1 VSPQVNG
8 STRLYPII
16 GDPIGYVESPVRLTR
31 SFEEQGHNGICIPMR
46 VTAEDLDAVLSG
58 LAATRNVDGI
68 LVTMPH
74 KVAVVAHCATL
85 SERARNLGAVSV
97 MRRAL
102 DLTWHGDMLD
112 GIAFV
117 RAQRDRG
124 AQVEG
129 ARALLVGAGAAGR
142 AIALE
147 LLDARVGELVIH
159 DEVSSRAL
167 DLRDLAVQ
175 LGGNHVMT
183 GPPDPSGCD
192 LVFNATPLGMEDGDP
207 YPVNP
212 ELLNS
217 SMFVGDVI
225 AGHAVTPFIQ
235 AAQDAGCNTADGSD
249 MVAAIQTRMV
259 EFFLGR

>member
-1 VSPQVNG
+1 
-8 STRLYPII
+8 
-16 GDPIGYVESPVRLTR
+16 
-31 SFEEQGHNGICIPMR
+31 
-46 VTAEDLDAVLSG
+46 
-58 LAATRNVDGI
+58 
-68 LVTMPH
+68 
-74 KVAVVAHCATL
+74 
-85 SERARNLGAVSV
+85 
-97 MRRAL
+97 
-102 DLTWHGDMLD
+102 
-112 GIAFV
+112 
-117 RAQRDRG
+117 
-124 AQVEG
+124 
-129 ARALLVGAGAAGR
+129 
-142 AIALE
+142 
-147 LLDARVGELVIH
+147 
-159 DEVSSRAL
+159 
-167 DLRDLAVQ
+167 
-175 LGGNHVMT
+175 MT